1 MSLTKKKFRLN
12 NWKGWLLILPGLMF
26 HLYAV
31 TVPAALGLYLPFT
44 EWNGL
49 DVPKFI
55 GLDNFIEAFQDKIV
69 GMALMNNFKWM
80 LFWITIPIILAFFL
94 AYLLTKVKKG
104 QTAYQSIFFSTS
116 IITVTVAGQIWF
128 WLYNPFSGVNFYLD
142 KAGLGFLEWP
152 GLTIPSFSLVS
163 VLIADM
169 WRGFGGNVIW
179 LLAAMTQNDK
189 SLEEAARIDGAGRFR
204 IIWNIILPQIRPTLV
219 VVTML
224 TALGAFGAFEMVYV
238 MTGGGPAH
246 ATETL
251 STYYYSLSTE
261 GRRAGYGSSIALF
274 QTFAALILIVFYA
287 LVKKKKGWDV

>member
-1 MSLTKKKFRLN
+1 MSLTKKRFLFK
-12 NWKGWLLILPGLMF
+12 NWAGWLLIIPGLAF

-55 GLDNFIEAFQDKIV
+55 GFDNFIEAFQDKVV
-69 GMALMNNFKWM
+69 GMALMNNIKWM
-80 LFWITIPIILAFFL
+80 LFWITVPIILAFFL

-104 QTAYQSIFFSTS
+104 QTAYQSVFFSTS

-142 KAGLGFLEWP
+142 KAGLGFIEWP
-152 GLTIPSFSLVS
+152 GLTIPSFSLLS

-179 LLAAMTQNDK
+179 ILAAMSQNDK

-204 IIWNIILPQIRPTLV
+204 IIWNVILPQIRPTLV

-224 TALGAFGAFEMVYV
+224 TALGSFGAFEMVYV

-261 GRRAGYGSSIALF
+261 GRRAGYGSAIALL
-274 QTFAALILIVFYA
+274 QIFAALILIVFYGY
-287 LVKKKKGWDV
+287 VKKKKGWDV

>member
-1 MSLTKKKFRLN
+1 MTKKRFQLK
-12 NWKGWLLILPGLMF
+12 NWAGWLLIVPGLAF

-55 GLDNFIEAFQDKIV
+55 GFDNFIEAFQDKIV
-69 GMALMNNFKWM
+69 GMALLNNVKWM
-80 LFWITIPIILAFFL
+80 LFWITVPIILAFFL

-128 WLYNPFSGVNFYLD
+128 WLYNPFSGVNFYMD
-142 KAGLGFLEWP
+142 KVGLGFIEWP

-179 LLAAMTQNDK
+179 LLAAMSQNDK

-204 IIWNIILPQIRPTLV
+204 IIWNVILPQIRPTLV

-224 TALGAFGAFEMVYV
+224 TALGSFGAFEMVYV

-261 GRRAGYGSSIALF
+261 GRRAGYGSAIALF
-274 QTFAALILIVFYA
+274 QIFAALILIVFYGY
-287 LVKKKKGWDV
+287 LRKKKGWDV